1 VKGYSFFVYEGSK
14 GVIGDL
20 FVHPAH
26 SSQGQYS
33 IEERLL
39 GHVTQVCVAPE
50 YRGRGLGKALI
61 CMACSEL
68 QKRGC
73 HALSLTVTEG
83 NAPAVNLYKRM
94 GFAIHRIFD
103 AFVWEG

>member
-1 VKGYSFFVYEGSK
+1 M
-14 GVIGDL
+14 
-20 FVHPAH
+20 
-26 SSQGQYS
+26 
-33 IEERLL
+33 
-39 GHVTQVCVAPE
+39 
-50 YRGRGLGKALI
+50 

-73 HALSLTVTEG
+73 RALSLTVTEA